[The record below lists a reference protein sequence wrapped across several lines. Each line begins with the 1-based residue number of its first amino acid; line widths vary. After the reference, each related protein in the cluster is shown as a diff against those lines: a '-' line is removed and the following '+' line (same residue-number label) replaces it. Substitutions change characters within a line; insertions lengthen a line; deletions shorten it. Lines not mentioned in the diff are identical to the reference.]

1 MYFHENIHHD
11 LMTFSICDEVIEEIN
26 RTLLVRTPLRK
37 ADLLFVFGTRH
48 AVEKF
53 AYAIETLWRGGFFRY
68 LLISGGMTDGA
79 EDTEAATMFR
89 MSTLPDLRPEC
100 VILEEKALNTG
111 ENVVFSLP
119 LLEQGIGLK
128 NIRSV
133 IALGKHCASARYLMT
148 LERHWPEVEKMLF
161 TVNHFDIPDAE
172 WDRHPP
178 ARARIIAEWQK
189 LERYKRLGYISDWH
203 GTGNRR

>member
-11 LMTFSICDEVIEEIN
+11 LMTFSIHDAAIAEIN
-26 RTLLVRTPLRK
+26 RTLLVRTPLRQ

-48 AVEKF
+48 GVEKF
-53 AYAIETLWRGGFFRY
+53 ACAIETLWRGGFFRY
-68 LLISGGMTDGA
+68 LLISGGMTEGA
-79 EDTEAATMFR
+79 ENTEAAAIFR

-100 VILEEKALNTG
+100 VVLEEKALNTG
-111 ENVVFSLP
+111 ENVAFPLP
-119 LLEQGIGLK
+119 LLQQEIGLK

-161 TVNHFDIPDAE
+161 TVNHFDIPDAD
-172 WDRHPP
+172 WHRHPL
-178 ARARIIAEWQK
+178 ARARIIAEWRK
-189 LERYKRLGYISDWH
+189 LERYKRLGYISDWP
-203 GTGNRR
+203 GTRS